1 MGVEGLYKFINVNC
15 PYVYKNVCIKNIKK
29 KSCVIDGIQHIYSQL
44 IYMRTKNKEVYTN
57 DGKNISHIHG
67 LINSLSY
74 YLKNKIIPIFV
85 FDGKSPEIK
94 KKKIEERR
102 NILKNNLKKLR
113 ELESAKNDAL
123 SDYIKRR
130 NSDDKSGCE
139 GINSDEFT
147 KYFFGTP
154 PETMINDKKINIS
167 TEGTF
172 GTEEGS
178 GDDGTDGTFDDDTE
192 GTFGVEGTF
201 GGEEFALKM
210 DDINNEYHKIYKK
223 SIILKDYYIKDWIEI
238 LELLGLPVIQAENE
252 ADPIC
257 SYLLKKNRNIYG
269 IISDDSDML
278 IFGAPRLMRKMVNQ
292 QFKVIELDLLIDTI
306 KYDLLKLNNDL
317 HYNKIDFTL
326 DDLINFCIL
335 LGTDYGNLPL
345 KIKYDNSLELLKY
358 YYTINKDILQII
370 NEEDL
375 TKFNE
380 IKDYYINN
388 NNECISKINTNLLNS
403 KPEWNKP
410 KLMELKKRLLELNVD
425 EDYIDETNLNFD
437 ECYSHYNSSK
447 YYVYKNKY
455 SSYYSNQPQPYNQHL
470 PYNNHH
476 LPYNHHIQ
484 YNQQPYNP
492 NHEPKIYNDHYMIHG
507 INNVNRIISNSA
519 GASKDTHEFKRTF
532 PINIVSTTNNYKS

>member
-1 MGVEGLYKFINVNC
+1 MGVEGLYKFININC

-44 IYMRTKNKEVYTN
+44 IYMRTKNKEIYTK

-167 TEGTF
+167 TEGAF
-172 GTEEGS
+172 GIEEGCCDTEGAEDEGE
-178 GDDGTDGTFDDDTE
+178 GDGAE
-192 GTFGVEGTF
+192 GTFGDD
-201 GGEEFALKM
+201 GEEFALKM

-252 ADPIC
+252 ADPVC
-257 SYLLKKNRNIYG
+257 SYLLKKNKNIYG

-306 KYDLLKLNNDL
+306 KYDLLNLNNDS

-335 LGTDYGNLPL
+335 LGTDYGNLNL

-358 YYTINKDILQII
+358 YYTVNKDILQII

-380 IKDYYINN
+380 IKEYYINNNN

-484 YNQQPYNP
+484 YNQQPYNS

-507 INNVNRIISNSA
+507 INNVNSIISNSA
-519 GASKDTHEFKRTF
+519 TKGTNQELKRTF
-532 PINIVSTTNNYKS
+532 PINIVSTTNNYK

>member
-44 IYMRTKNKEVYTN
+44 IYMRTKNKEIYTN

-113 ELESAKNDAL
+113 ELESAKNDTL
-123 SDYIKRR
+123 SEYIKRR
-130 NSDDKSGCE
+130 NSDDKSGGE
-139 GINSDEFT
+139 GVNSDEFS

-154 PETMINDKKINIS
+154 PETMINDKKINI
-167 TEGTF
+167 
-172 GTEEGS
+172 GTENVVDVDVDVDV
-178 GDDGTDGTFDDDTE
+178 DDYVNDDTE
-192 GTFGVEGTF
+192 TF
-201 GGEEFALKM
+201 GEEFALKM

-252 ADPIC
+252 ADPVC
-257 SYLLKKNRNIYG
+257 SYLLKKNKNIYG

-306 KYDLLKLNNDL
+306 KYDLLNLNNDTQ
-317 HYNKIDFTL
+317 YNKNDFTL

-335 LGTDYGNLPL
+335 LGTDYGNLTL

-358 YYTINKDILQII
+358 YYTVNKDILQII

-380 IKDYYINN
+380 IKEYYVNN
-388 NNECISKINTNLLNS
+388 NNNNDCISKINTNLLNS

-447 YYVYKNKY
+447 YYIYKNKY
-455 SSYYSNQPQPYNQHL
+455 SSYYCNQPQPYNQHL

-484 YNQQPYNP
+484 YNQQPYNS
-492 NHEPKIYNDHYMIHG
+492 NHEPKTYNDHYMIHG
-507 INNVNRIISNSA
+507 VNDVNSIISNSA
-519 GASKDTHEFKRTF
+519 GAGATKGTNQEVKRTF
-532 PINIVSTTNNYKS
+532 PINITSTTKNYNL